1 MQTIPLR
8 LSEKCV
14 WGALGLVG
22 FIGLWAA
29 LSALGIL
36 LLFATLHIA
45 RGVAHV
51 HGAIAKHL
59 LVKWGE

>member
-1 MQTIPLR
+1 MGI
-8 LSEKCV
+8 V
-14 WGALGLVG
+14 V
-22 FIGLWAA
+22 
-29 LSALGIL
+29 SAVSSAFGIL
-36 LLFATLHIA
+36 LLFVTLHLA

>member
-1 MQTIPLR
+1 MIGPFTGDEL
-8 LSEKCV
+8 
-14 WGALGLVG
+14 GALSIPV
-22 FIGLWAA
+22 FAVM
-29 LSALGIL
+29 SAFGIL
-36 LLFATLHIA
+36 LLFVTLHLA